1 MSVGL
6 GLGAGLR
13 VGCPESVG
21 ADDGVAAGCGDPV
34 PLGPWLAVVATLGCG
49 LSAVVPLLAG

>member
-1 MSVGL
+1 MGL
-6 GLGAGLR
+6 GLGAGLG

-49 LSAVVPLLAG
+49 LIAVVPLLAG